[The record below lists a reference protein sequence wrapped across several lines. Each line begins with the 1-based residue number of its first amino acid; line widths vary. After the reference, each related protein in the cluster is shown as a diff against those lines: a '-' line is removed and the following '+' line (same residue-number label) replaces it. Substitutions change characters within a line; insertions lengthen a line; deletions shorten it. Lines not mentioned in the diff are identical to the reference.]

1 MEWWMLYSILAVVIA
16 ALVAGYFYLKKKGEA
31 QLSLQK
37 ELIDKH
43 KMTTTI
49 LVLSK
54 RKDKIDNAK
63 IPKDVIASIP
73 KLQKLRKVPLVTAKV
88 GPQVLDL
95 MCDDDVFEKIPEKKN
110 VKVDI
115 AGIFIAGISKEQARK
130 GRRQ

>member
-1 MEWWMLYSILAVVIA
+1 VEWWILYLIIGVVIA

-54 RKDKIDNAK
+54 RMDKIDNAK

-73 KLQKLRKVPLVTAKV
+73 KLQKLRKVPLVTAKI

-95 MCDDDVFEKIPEKKN
+95 MCDNDVYEKIPEKKN

-115 AGIFIAGISKEQARK
+115 AGIFIAGISKEPARK
-130 GRRQ
+130 GRR